1 MRLVLAARFL
11 DTAETLVAASALRAS
26 GIFCFIQNEATG
38 QAFFTHQ
45 LAFGGYGIW
54 VLDED
59 LEDVRAFIGANRG
72 VTPSLSHIWPSAGVL
87 QTFLALILWFYGG
100 TFVPLRFGPASIRAN
115 DDDEDVNSPT
125 TLAT

>member
-1 MRLVLAARFL
+1 M
-11 DTAETLVAASALRAS
+11 AASALRAS